1 MPYKFGEY
9 VSTYVDPQSVKIS
22 ETLRERFLSNFQ
34 ANDKLTMAVE
44 EMQAAAAFEND
55 VNRKKELQRRT
66 ENALAQLGERGD
78 YENLGFQIHKTAK
91 QFAKDYAPIE
101 ENYRR
106 YQGALQEVSKAY
118 EKGDVN
124 AEYAQLYK
132 SYMTRGYKG
141 FELDPETGRVKE
153 GSMFTAPG
161 IVKDPKVFDRIKKA
175 IEIIN
180 PKEYSGKSSNIQQG
194 PDGMYKITTE
204 SGVKEIPK
212 EVVQGAIDMV
222 MDEPDVKAYIGQMSD
237 MQAYNL
243 YAQGRLPEVMQGQA
257 ERISSNIDAL
267 TKELESGKLN
277 TATKKQYTNTL
288 AKLRTELETINGA
301 SASDES
307 AYSYVKQRLANDMFR
322 PVEEFVMEAV
332 PYRNVINSRDID
344 YDAMWLQDR
353 KAAQDENAAA
363 GASLQKYGE
372 VTAADAYGGTLE
384 EKQANIQQTYKQMI
398 ENKRLSTDPN
408 ISASD
413 QAIYAQNAQM
423 AENKINIIRQQ
434 IEVAANR
441 IPMAQFE
448 KIDPAMVAALKA
460 AFPWAKN
467 SGQLYLKLQDA
478 LQQPDPSNPEYVK
491 LQNAFRTLNPN
502 ADLNSHIKTKYSST
516 MPGTTGGEGEGAGRG
531 GAALAGIE
539 TPRTR
544 VGTINDALSAFNSGT
559 SINYNFTQVKES
571 ALFNYGKLDLGDP
584 KLNVAMTK
592 AIDEYFLNKPLG
604 EDQYVMDVTDKGVQ
618 QLSGK
623 ELQGYKVIDR
633 GWDRINNVWELKLE
647 NSETK
652 DVKTVHY
659 DGNNI
664 TSPIFQQLMGQQDVK
679 FARIAGAMN
688 SRVPGEK
695 GITTREIRLLDKTG
709 GYNTTLILE
718 SEITATGDQLFSIKT
733 PDGKM
738 VVDPGLNLT
747 GKKYSINN
755 ESFKYFLNA
764 VDEDNPRMPIVQ
776 LLN

>member
-34 ANDKLTMAVE
+34 ANDQLTMAVE
-44 EMQAAAAFEND
+44 QMQAASAFEND

-66 ENALAQLGERGD
+66 ENALAQLAERGD
-78 YENLGFQIHKTAK
+78 FENLGFQIHRTAK
-91 QFAKDYAPIE
+91 QFAKEYAPIE
-101 ENYRR
+101 ENYKR
-106 YQGALQEVSKAY
+106 YQGALQEVAKAY
-118 EKGDVN
+118 EKGDIN
-124 AEYAQLYK
+124 ADYAQLYK

-161 IVKDPKVFDRIKKA
+161 IIKDPKVFDRIKKA

-180 PKEYSGKSSNIQQG
+180 PEEYSQKISDVSKG
-194 PDGMYKITTE
+194 PDGMYKISTE
-204 SGVKEIPK
+204 SGVKTITDK
-212 EVVQGAIDMV
+212 KVQAAIDMV
-222 MDEPDVKAYIGQMSD
+222 MEEPDVKAYVNQMSD

-243 YAQGRLPEVMQGQA
+243 YAQGRLPEVMQSQA
-257 ERISSNIDAL
+257 DRLTQNIDMLSKAVQ
-267 TKELESGKLN
+267 SGNLN
-277 TATKKQYTNTL
+277 TATKKVYTENI
-288 AKLRTELETINGA
+288 ARLRSELETIN
-301 SASDES
+301 SASQSDEQ
-307 AYSYVKQRLANDMFR
+307 AYTYIKQRLAKDMFR
-322 PVEEFVMEAV
+322 PVEDFVMEAV
-332 PYRNVINSRDID
+332 PYRNVSSAKDIS
-344 YDAMWLQDR
+344 YDALWLQDR
-353 KAAQDENAAA
+353 KAASDADIAA

-384 EKQANIQQTYKQMI
+384 EKQATIQQTYKQMV
-398 ENKRLSTDPN
+398 EDRRLSTDPN

-413 QAIYAQNAQM
+413 QARYAEKAQM

-441 IPMAQFE
+441 IPMSQFE
-448 KIDPAMVAALKA
+448 KIDPTIVSALKT

-467 SGQLYLKLQDA
+467 SGQLFLKLQDA
-478 LQQPDPSNPEYVK
+478 LQQPDSSNPEYVK
-491 LQNAFRTLNPN
+491 LQTAFSTLNPN
-502 ADLNSHIKTKYSST
+502 TNLSSHIKTKYSSV
-516 MPGTTGGEGEGAGRG
+516 MPGTVGGAGEGAGRG

-539 TPRTR
+539 TPTNKI
-544 VGTINDALSAFNSGT
+544 GTINDALSAFSSGT
-559 SINYNFTQVKES
+559 AINYNFTQVKES

-618 QLSGK
+618 QISGK
-623 ELQGYKVIDR
+623 NLQGYKVIDR

-695 GITTREIRLLDKTG
+695 GITTREIKLLDKTG
-709 GYNTTLILE
+709 DYNTTLILE
-718 SEITATGDQLFSIKT
+718 SELTGSGEQLFSIKT

-755 ESFKYFLNA
+755 ENLKYFLNA